1 MASPW
6 PCRERLAR
14 ALGGEVS
21 LAFFHGCPFNPD
33 ERAICENWTFTVPQR
48 RFGAPRFDDAI
59 AQLAGRWRAIGYHN
73 EHPVYVQDDVESAVY
88 YNEYKEQ
95 WEVISI
101 ADEAI
106 DLLARAKKKKGDGEA
121 PPRNGWI
128 VACIGDDMIT
138 AGVRFDI
145 VQELQEKAF
154 VCKDAQEDQAH
165 FDDTERPPKRQRE
178 SLWQRKDEEPRLPA
192 SAQSFQEP
200 RLSARAQSFQDWGP
214 LKARAKHGP
223 PPSRPPIGL
232 HPAIGAKQV
241 PQAPSLFSWGPRPP
255 SMPPPSHQHQQVR
268 RASPPQRGGGSP
280 RRRGSAMRSST
291 GTSRPPRTSPTSIAA
306 DHLEAACS

>member
-59 AQLAGRWRAIGYHN
+59 AQLAGPWRAIGYHN
-73 EHPVYVQDDVESAVY
+73 EHPVYVQDDVESALY

-106 DLLARAKKKKGDGEA
+106 DLLARAKKKKE
-121 PPRNGWI
+121 
-128 VACIGDDMIT
+128 M
-138 AGVRFDI
+138 VR
-145 VQELQEKAF
+145 
-154 VCKDAQEDQAH
+154 
-165 FDDTERPPKRQRE
+165 
-178 SLWQRKDEEPRLPA
+178 
-192 SAQSFQEP
+192 
-200 RLSARAQSFQDWGP
+200 
-214 LKARAKHGP
+214 
-223 PPSRPPIGL
+223 
-232 HPAIGAKQV
+232 
-241 PQAPSLFSWGPRPP
+241 
-255 SMPPPSHQHQQVR
+255 
-268 RASPPQRGGGSP
+268 
-280 RRRGSAMRSST
+280 RRRGTGGSWHASAT
-291 GTSRPPRTSPTSIAA
+291 T
-306 DHLEAACS
+306 